1 MPDAPTPAWFTDA
14 LAVPVATGEVDVD
27 GVAIRYRAW
36 GEPGH
41 QGLVLVH
48 GGGAHSRWW
57 DHVAPLLVQ
66 GRRRVVALD
75 LSGHGDSGRA
85 GAYRLDRWA
94 DEVLAV
100 ARHSGAGPGSCRSG
114 EAPVV
119 VGHSMGGFVAL
130 TAALR
135 HGHELTGV
143 MAIDSPVRDRS
154 PEELAARQQR
164 AFGPMR
170 VYPDRQT
177 ALAHFRTVP
186 EQEGDLPYVV
196 EHVAGHS
203 VTEVAGGWS
212 WKFDRG
218 IFAGLGLTPGEL
230 GRVDCRVA
238 LFRAEHGLVP
248 ADMGEMIVDLMG
260 RVAPLVEI
268 PGAAH
273 HVMVD
278 QPLALVTGLRTML
291 ADWEHS
297 VPQAPPASPAASSA
311 SSGGRRPS

>member
-1 MPDAPTPAWFTDA
+1 MPDAATPAWFTDA
-14 LAVPVATGEVDVD
+14 LAAPVCTAEVTVAGVP
-27 GVAIRYRAW
+27 IRYRAW
-36 GEPGH
+36 GEPGTE
-41 QGLVLVH
+41 GLVLVH

-85 GAYRLDRWA
+85 PEYRLDRWA
-94 DEVLAV
+94 DEVVAV
-100 ARHSGAGPGSCRSG
+100 ARDAGVGDR
-114 EAPVV
+114 PVV

-130 TAALR
+130 AAALR
-135 HGHELTGV
+135 HGHELAGV
-143 MAIDSPVRDRS
+143 MAVDSPVRERS

-170 VYPDRQT
+170 VYPDRET

-186 EQEGDLPYVV
+186 EQDGDLPYVLA
-196 EHVAGHS
+196 HLAGHS
-203 VTEVAGGWS
+203 VCEVPGGWS

-230 GRVDCRVA
+230 GRVACRVA
-238 LFRAEHGLVP
+238 LFRAEYGLVSP
-248 ADMGEMIVDLMG
+248 DMGEMVVDLMG

-297 VPQAPPASPAASSA
+297 TPQVPSAGTTASP
-311 SSGGRRPS
+311 